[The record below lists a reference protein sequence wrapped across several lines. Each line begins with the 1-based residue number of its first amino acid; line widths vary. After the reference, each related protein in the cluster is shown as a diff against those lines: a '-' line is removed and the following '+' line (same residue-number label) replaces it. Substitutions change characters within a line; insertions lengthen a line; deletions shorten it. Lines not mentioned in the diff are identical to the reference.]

1 MSTRKGRIVYYTLL
15 DEKEDKGTLIRFGN
29 RKFDEIIVSMAKKCN
44 FDSNISDFN
53 SMDLEKAKNDFFMDL
68 SYFAV
73 NYSGKV
79 IGLSKKAIKAA
90 KRP

>member
-1 MSTRKGRIVYYTLL
+1 
-15 DEKEDKGTLIRFGN
+15 
-29 RKFDEIIVSMAKKCN
+29 MAKTCN
-44 FDSNISDFN
+44 FDSNLSDFN
-53 SMDLEKAKNDFFMDL
+53 SVDLKKAKKWSKAQNFKFYDFFIDL

>member
-1 MSTRKGRIVYYTLL
+1 
-15 DEKEDKGTLIRFGN
+15 
-29 RKFDEIIVSMAKKCN
+29 MAKKCN

-79 IGLSKKAIKAA
+79 IGCFKPTIMAA
-90 KRP
+90 KTLEIVMNIRQKLRMSADFLQIVPILLLGVQD

>member
-1 MSTRKGRIVYYTLL
+1 
-15 DEKEDKGTLIRFGN
+15 
-29 RKFDEIIVSMAKKCN
+29 
-44 FDSNISDFN
+44 
-53 SMDLEKAKNDFFMDL
+53 MDLKKTQKIIKGQIFFKGQIWSPKAKNFKFYDFFTDL
-68 SYFAV
+68 GYFAV

>member
-1 MSTRKGRIVYYTLL
+1 
-15 DEKEDKGTLIRFGN
+15 
-29 RKFDEIIVSMAKKCN
+29 MAKTCN

-53 SMDLEKAKNDFFMDL
+53 SVDLKKAKKWSKAKKNFKGQIWSPKAKNFKFYDFFTDL